1 MSATVTRRFDS
12 LSAIIDYA
20 GNSLPKS
27 ASQDASEILQTRRSA
42 PYHMADWFGMPAST
56 STPPNVYAA
65 DMLTNGWQEGVE
77 RMQAAIDTLTPPPST
92 NARRRACWSDAG
104 DSIDMQRVYSGN
116 LDAAWRKCTRQSAR
130 APRPITIWLP
140 MALPSKT
147 ASDVIF
153 WRGAAVSVLA
163 DTLQQA
169 GYSVAVNGY
178 MNGFLMTTSK
188 DSSTHPQ
195 IDMTLTIKPHRSPM
209 DIGTLAAATA
219 LPAMVRGIYYGALCI
234 AGSIDGHKI
243 KHGLSYHS
251 DRNEYAD
258 MQPGDIGGA
267 RTVSTQADA
276 QRWIAEAMEQLTKQT
291 TNE

>member
-20 GNSLPKS
+20 GNNLPKS
-27 ASQDASEILQTRRSA
+27 ASPASFDMMQTRRVSA
-42 PYHMADWFGMPAST
+42 HDPAWFGMPELT
-56 STPPNVYAA
+56 ITPPNVYAHT
-65 DMLTNGWQEGVE
+65 MLTNGWHEGVE
-77 RMQAAIDTLTPPPST
+77 RMQAAIDALTPPPSIGT
-92 NARRRACWSDAG
+92 RRRACWSDAG
-104 DSIDMQRVYSGN
+104 DSLDMQRVYAGN

-140 MALPSKT
+140 MALPT
-147 ASDVIF
+147 TCAADVIF
-153 WRGAAVSVLA
+153 WRGAAVAVLA

-219 LPAMVRGIYYGALCI
+219 LPAMVRGIYYAAVCI

-243 KHGLSYHS
+243 KAGLSYHS

-267 RTVSTQADA
+267 RTVSTQAQA
-276 QRWIAEAMEQLTKQT
+276 QAWIAASIEKLTEQT
-291 TNE
+291 TN

>member
-1 MSATVTRRFDS
+1 MSATVTRRFDG

-20 GNSLPKS
+20 GNNLPKS
-27 ASQDASEILQTRRSA
+27 ASQAANEMMQTRRSA
-42 PYHMADWFGMPAST
+42 PYHMAEWFGMPAIAQHA
-56 STPPNVYAA
+56 PNKYAA
-65 DMLTNGWQEGVE
+65 DMLTNGWHEGVE
-77 RMQAAIDTLTPPPST
+77 RMQSAIDALTPPPSIGT
-92 NARRRACWSDAG
+92 RRRAVWSDAG
-104 DSIDMQRVYSGN
+104 DSIDMQRVYAGN

-130 APRPITIWLP
+130 APRPVTIWLP
-140 MALPSKT
+140 MALPSTT
-147 ASDVIF
+147 AADVIF
-153 WRGAAVSVLA
+153 WRGAAVAVLA

-178 MNGFLMTTSK
+178 MNGLLMTTSK
-188 DSSTHPQ
+188 DSRTHPQ

-209 DIGTLAAATA
+209 DLGTLAAATA
-219 LPAMVRGIYYGALCI
+219 LPSMVRGIYYAAVCI

-243 KHGLSYHS
+243 KAGLSYHS

-276 QRWIAEAMEQLTKQT
+276 QRWIADSMEKLTEQMG
-291 TNE
+291 N